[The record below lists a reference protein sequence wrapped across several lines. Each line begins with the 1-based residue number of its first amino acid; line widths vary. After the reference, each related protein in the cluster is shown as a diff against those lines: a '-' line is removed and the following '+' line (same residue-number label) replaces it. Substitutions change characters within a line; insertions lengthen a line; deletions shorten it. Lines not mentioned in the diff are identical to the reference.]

1 MTNPPSVE
9 SCTGIRVWAV
19 TGPNRPI
26 NQALGRGVQQGA
38 IPPLGRE
45 VWQQVEALLRLQW
58 SPEQIV
64 GRLEMEQDVRISHE
78 WINQYMHADKRSG
91 ADLYCYLR
99 CRKKRPKRYGSY
111 DRRGIIPK
119 QVSIDERPAVVDTR
133 QRYGDWERRHRDRQA
148 TPGRLGDTG

>member
-1 MTNPPSVE
+1 
-9 SCTGIRVWAV
+9 
-19 TGPNRPI
+19 
-26 NQALGRGVQQGA
+26 
-38 IPPLGRE
+38 
-45 VWQQVEALLRLQW
+45 
-58 SPEQIV
+58 
-64 GRLEMEQDVRISHE
+64 MEQDVRISHE

-133 QRYGDWERRHRDRQA
+133 QRYGDWE
-148 TPGRLGDTG
+148 GDTVTNKEIKHAMDKLNYRPKKTLGYRTPYEVFFNTKTSLTVHSVVESKFYIIQTFFLETITETNTYITTI

>member
-1 MTNPPSVE
+1 
-9 SCTGIRVWAV
+9 
-19 TGPNRPI
+19 
-26 NQALGRGVQQGA
+26 
-38 IPPLGRE
+38 
-45 VWQQVEALLRLQW
+45 
-58 SPEQIV
+58 
-64 GRLEMEQDVRISHE
+64 MEQDVRISHE

-133 QRYGDWERRHRDRQA
+133 QRYGDWE
-148 TPGRLGDTG
+148 GDTVTNKKIKHAMDKLNYRPKKTLGYRTPYEVFFNTKTSLTVALGS